1 MIYPIPKYTPIY
13 NKNMKIVR
21 EINDKWSEYD
31 KMVAQCQMM
40 NYGKI
45 FIDEYGEP
53 IDDEYLIEEYNSNG
67 EVF

>member
-1 MIYPIPKYTPIY
+1 MISPIPKYTPIY

-21 EINDKWSEYD
+21 EINDNWSEYD
-31 KMVAQCQMM
+31 KVVAQCQMM

>member
-1 MIYPIPKYTPIY
+1 
-13 NKNMKIVR
+13 MKIVR
-21 EINDKWSEYD
+21 EINEQWSEYN
-31 KMVAQCQMM
+31 KVVAMCQMT

-45 FIDEYGEP
+45 YLDEYGEP

>member
-1 MIYPIPKYTPIY
+1 MD
-13 NKNMKIVR
+13 IVR
-21 EINDKWSEYD
+21 EINDNWSEYD
-31 KMVAQCQMM
+31 KVVAQCQMM